1 MNTTDL
7 QPLIDPPYG
16 IEDRRGSDWYGAVVV
31 RVTHVASHPDPET
44 TSLEVVRVFA
54 VDGDEN
60 SGIPVVVRKG
70 EYRVGQLAVYT
81 GIDSL
86 VPTERARFAFLARD
100 SKVDQV
106 TGERV
111 HRVRARK
118 IRGVYSEGLLTPARP
133 LGKVFD
139 VPGRGEE
146 ADRGE
151 DRFPECDNGFLV
163 FREGRDLTLQLGVR
177 KYLPACEMDLV
188 QGMVVVDDTLHAD
201 LSCGLALYRGP
212 GSTLVDWLT
221 SMVVRPGASGWN
233 WLSRAHVV
241 RSIKAGYVQIAKGV
255 CSVCGHTDKKHAEAH
270 RETCG
275 SGCRCSQGFRPVVTF
290 DPDYTVR
297 VGDEI
302 SFVIHP
308 GASLRPN
315 RPGASTTQSDAV
327 HNPHANKI
335 PCYDLEALRRHAHV
349 FQPGEQVAVYEKI
362 HGANGRA
369 YHDGER
375 LWVGSRNQWKKRP
388 EDPEQDLWWKA
399 AARYQLEEKLAK
411 VPGLVFYFEVFGQ
424 VQDLKYGAKP
434 GEVFLA
440 VFDVYI
446 PEPFGELFS
455 VWRTA
460 EGIGT
465 LNRSL
470 LDDEEAVRYPTDYPR
485 GVTSSEVVASGVTFS
500 PDQKGWISDLQK
512 GILCDVLELPEPPM
526 LYLSQY
532 DQDVVMPLR
541 NGPSMWPGANHV
553 REGFVVRPASVEPE
567 RVIPRVGR
575 PVMKVVGEQYK
586 LRS

>member
-1 MNTTDL
+1 MTVADL
-7 QPLIDPPYG
+7 APVIDAQARLDSA
-16 IEDRRGSDWYGAVVV
+16 IEDLREQQRGSDWYGAVVV
-31 RVTHVASHPDPET
+31 RVTHVAPHPDPET

-60 SGIPVVVRKG
+60 SGIPVVVRCG

-86 VPTERARFAFLARD
+86 VPTDRARFAFLAKD

-151 DRFPECDNGFLV
+151 DRFPECDNGFLK
-163 FREGRDLTLQLGVR
+163 FFEGRDLTLQLGVR
-177 KYLPACEMDLV
+177 KYLPVCEMDLV
-188 QGMVVVDDTLHAD
+188 QGALVVDDTLHAD

-221 SMVVRPGASGWN
+221 SMVVRPGAGGWN
-233 WLSRAHVV
+233 WVTRAHVL
-241 RSIKAGYVQIAKGV
+241 RSIKVGYVQVSSDTIVAATLYPSGEW
-255 CSVCGHTDKKHAEAH
+255 SLKKA
-270 RETCG
+270 
-275 SGCRCSQGFRPVVTF
+275 VTVF

-302 SFVIHP
+302 DFVIYP

-315 RPGASTTQSDAV
+315 RPGASTPQSDAV

-349 FQPGEQVAVYEKI
+349 FQPGEQVVVYEKI

-369 YHDGER
+369 YHDGEQ

-399 AARYQLEEKLAK
+399 ATKYGLEEKLAK
-411 VPGLVFYFEVFGQ
+411 VPGLVLYFEVFGQ

-434 GEVFLA
+434 GEVFLV
-440 VFDVYI
+440 VFDAYV
-446 PEPFGELFS
+446 PELFS
-455 VWRTA
+455 EMVVEWRQSGEDGPRLA
-460 EGIGT
+460 GA
-465 LNRSL
+465 RSCWLTDPQLTSLRGALDLPQPPL
-470 LDDEEAVRYPTDYPR
+470 LWWGE
-485 GVTSSEVVASGVTFS
+485 
-500 PDQKGWISDLQK
+500 
-512 GILCDVLELPEPPM
+512 
-526 LYLSQY
+526 Y
-532 DQDVVMPLR
+532 DPAIVMPLR

-553 REGFVVRPASVEPE
+553 REGFVVRPADGPE
-567 RVIPRVGR
+567 RVVPRVGR
-575 PVMKVVGEQYK
+575 PVMKVVGENYK
-586 LRS
+586 LRSGVT